1 MAHKG
6 KVGNVY
12 IQRFM
17 GKLTPVQESG
27 LVQLR
32 QWLQIA
38 HKGKVGSVYIERFR
52 EN

>member
-6 KVGNVY
+6 KVSNVY
-12 IQRFM
+12 IERFL

-32 QWLQIA
+32 QWLQMA
-38 HKGKVGSVYIERFR
+38 HKGKVGNVYIQRFQ